1 MTATTVARGDRS
13 PGSSPRR
20 TSPTSRPA
28 FGTGLIEALNVS
40 EGRGTTTP
48 FLWFGAPFITESQI
62 DQMIADL
69 HGAELPGV
77 LARPMFATPTTSKHE
92 GEFCGGVQ
100 LHITDMDAYEPVRTG
115 IHVVATLLR
124 TVEGRLAQGSDCR
137 TRPTCRMTSRAQTH
151 PAMPGRRG
159 RRGHRPPGGAN
170 AAELTSKRYR
180 IY

>member
-1 MTATTVARGDRS
+1 MSGYD
-13 PGSSPRR
+13 PESPRE
-20 TSPTSRPA
+20 TGLPWIQPSPNIPNDETAMVYP
-28 FGTGLIEALNVS
+28 GTGLIEALNVS

-77 LARPMFATPTTSKHE
+77 LARPMFATPTSSKHE

-124 TVEGRLAQGSDCR
+124 TVEEVDRSEERRVGEGGG
-137 TRPTCRMTSRAQTH
+137 
-151 PAMPGRRG
+151 GRRS
-159 RRGHRPPGGAN
+159 R
-170 AAELTSKRYR
+170 
-180 IY
+180 